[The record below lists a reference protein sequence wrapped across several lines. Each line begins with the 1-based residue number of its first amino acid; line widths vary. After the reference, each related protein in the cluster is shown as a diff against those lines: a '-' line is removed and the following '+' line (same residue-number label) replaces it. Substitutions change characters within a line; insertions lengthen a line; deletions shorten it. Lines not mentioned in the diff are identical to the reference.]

1 MFFDQPYTGYSRS
14 KRRIYSSRWVL
25 ASTGGESVA
34 VYDQKSRHD
43 RQPCYGCI
51 HRLDRGIEDVYLVDP
66 FGRDLAYSPC
76 DRFALDYLAQHV
88 ATTFGHLFRVVQER
102 VAEIRR
108 QDYRRGEYRAGQT
121 SAPGLVAS
129 RLYGLSLVAIVQ
141 HRRTKLRNIPTYLRF
156 FVHLFRLK
164 ISTYMFLDAA
174 RQKFPQ
180 ASLILLLTAVCAV
193 AESSGA
199 DVPPLCQEGYIEPL
213 RRFADAFQSARPTL
227 SMIAA
232 TLLLLYSGLSLG
244 RAALRR
250 YLYPAH
256 TLVGIP
262 LAGILVMGFG
272 LTEWYLS
279 SAVVLTLVCM
289 TLKRL
294 YDCFIVEQPVALI
307 FPAMTALGCTP
318 LLHAPM
324 TALVVLLIPL
334 LLLCRVPLR
343 SSLAAVVGRLQELP
357 TKAPLSMEASWR
369 AVVVGAVLPTFV
381 VSYAV
386 WAGGG
391 DFSSTGCD
399 LWHAMLADSDCDMR
413 SYVTVPRLV
422 LFGSALFTLICSVLL
437 YRADKFAVGVAARKT
452 WSFSIGIVVL
462 LFALFALLPSVTP
475 LSVSVAAVVSSTLMP
490 MMYVRMEHYL
500 STFIFWTMAAA
511 ALWSFCI

>member
-1 MFFDQPYTGYSRS
+1 
-14 KRRIYSSRWVL
+14 
-25 ASTGGESVA
+25 
-34 VYDQKSRHD
+34 
-43 RQPCYGCI
+43 
-51 HRLDRGIEDVYLVDP
+51 
-66 FGRDLAYSPC
+66 
-76 DRFALDYLAQHV
+76 
-88 ATTFGHLFRVVQER
+88 
-102 VAEIRR
+102 
-108 QDYRRGEYRAGQT
+108 
-121 SAPGLVAS
+121 
-129 RLYGLSLVAIVQ
+129 
-141 HRRTKLRNIPTYLRF
+141 
-156 FVHLFRLK
+156 
-164 ISTYMFLDAA
+164 MFLDAA

-232 TLLLLYSGLSLG
+232 ALLLLYSGLSLG

-262 LAGILVMGFG
+262 LVGILVMGFG

-324 TALVVLLIPL
+324 TAFVVLLIPL

-343 SSLAAVVGRLQELP
+343 SSLAAG
-357 TKAPLSMEASWR
+357 
-369 AVVVGAVLPTFV
+369 VGALLPTFV

-399 LWHAMLADSDCDMR
+399 LWHAMLADSGCDMR

-511 ALWSFCI
+511 ALWSFCILS